1 MSKLIPLSLCGIAL
15 LAACAKEPPPRTVTE
30 FVENPLLLEAAM
42 VRCSQDRSKNRYEAE
57 CVNARQ
63 AVSRIQ
69 AKEEAE
75 RRAELEASSERK
87 RRALRRTQQ
96 AAAEARR
103 RAAEAERQRE
113 EAEYLAQF
121 GALPPGEDG
130 TAQALPE
137 GNLPTAVV
145 PEAVDESDPGS
156 AYGDNPPIYEDVRPA
171 REDAPPVVEG
181 SNAPVAEPAPEAE
194 PPSDLSSIRDE
205 LKRRNEGDDN

>member
-1 MSKLIPLSLCGIAL
+1 MTRQMTLSLCGIAL

-30 FVENPLLLEAAM
+30 FIENPLLLEAAM

-63 AVSRIQ
+63 AVARIQ
-69 AKEEAE
+69 AKEEEE

-87 RRALRRTQQ
+87 RRALRRTQE

-103 RAAEAERQRE
+103 RSVEAERQRE

-121 GALPPGEDG
+121 GVLPPAEEDE
-130 TAQALPE
+130 TSDTLPD

-145 PEAVDESDPGS
+145 PQAVDEPQAGA
-156 AYGDNPPIYEDVRPA
+156 AYTDAAPA
-171 REDAPPVVEG
+171 VDG
-181 SNAPVAEPAPEAE
+181 GNAPVAEPETE
-194 PPSDLSSIRDE
+194 PPSDLASIRDE
-205 LKRRNEGDDN
+205 LKRRNEDDDN